1 MIEYLTTHWDL
12 LLFLIAVGLAA
23 GFCGGL
29 MGIGGSIVIIP
40 ALIFFLGP
48 QDQHLYQATAMM
60 VNLFVVAPAVVRHM
74 RANAIDYQ
82 MLKGMVPGAIV
93 GVVVGVWLS
102 EFDFF
107 RGPGQGRLQI
117 VFATFLCYVF
127 IQNLLRLIR
136 GKPERKP
143 STGGG
148 KKSIAAGAG
157 VVGFPAGTLS
167 GLLGIGG
174 GLFMVPAQQALLGVP
189 MITSIANSAST
200 ILFSC
205 IVGAIYKASELSG
218 HNASWTQ
225 ALIMSA
231 MLAPTAMIGAWF
243 GAARAHRWPVRV
255 VRGAFGL
262 LLAYSIV
269 ELLRVGWGQ
278 LHGGTGGH

>member
-12 LLFLIAVGLAA
+12 LLYLIAIGLAA

-40 ALIFFLGP
+40 ALILFRGG

-74 RANAIDYQ
+74 RAKAIDYQ

-117 VFATFLCYVF
+117 AFAIFLCYVF
-127 IQNLLRLIR
+127 IQNLLRLIH

-143 STGGG
+143 ASDGG
-148 KKSIAAGAG
+148 KGSIMVGAG

-174 GLFMVPAQQALLGVP
+174 GLFMVPAQQALLGIP

-200 ILFSC
+200 ILFSA
-205 IVGAIYKASELSG
+205 IIGAIYKASELDRHG
-218 HNASWTQ
+218 ANWNE

-231 MLAPTAMIGAWF
+231 MLAPTAMMGAWF
-243 GAARAHRWPVRV
+243 GAARAHRWPVRA
-255 VRGAFGL
+255 VRVAFSV
-262 LLAYSIV
+262 LLAYSIWRLFSIGW
-269 ELLRVGWGQ
+269 EQLQGGAVG
-278 LHGGTGGH
+278 H